1 METTPVYNMEG
12 IQVGTFELDPEVFD
26 GKVHKGVLAQTLL
39 AHLAN
44 QRSGTAA
51 TKTRGEVA
59 GGGKKPWRQKGTGR
73 ARAGSIR
80 SPLWRKGGIV
90 FGPHPRDYSYSLPK
104 KIKKLALKSILNDRV
119 LGGRCRILNEWNLD
133 EAKTKKVNA
142 LLRALSLQEK
152 VLIVLGDEGVPVE
165 RAARNVEQVT
175 LSTVQGLN
183 AYEVLR
189 SEYLILSKKALEQ
202 LTLRLRLTPMM
213 NETNPVLT
221 QRLS

>member
-26 GKVHKGVLAQTLL
+26 GKVHKVVLAQTLL

-104 KIKKLALKSILNDRV
+104 KIRKLALKSILNDRV